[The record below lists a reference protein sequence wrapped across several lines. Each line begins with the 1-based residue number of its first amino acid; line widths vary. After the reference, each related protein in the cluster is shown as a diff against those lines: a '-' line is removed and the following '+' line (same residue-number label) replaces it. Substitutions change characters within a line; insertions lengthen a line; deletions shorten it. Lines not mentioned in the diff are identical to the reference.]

1 MSCTHLGYVLSEN
14 PHKSLRARHFFPAT
28 CWKDHK
34 ETTTVPVHKNTLAK
48 MVEKL
53 CAEAGVGG
61 QKSNHSLRVTGATE
75 YIRQVSLSM

>member
-1 MSCTHLGYVLSEN
+1 MSCTHLGSEN

-48 MVEKL
+48 MVKKL
-53 CAEAGVGG
+53 L
-61 QKSNHSLRVTGATE
+61 KLRLVLVDRKAIIACVLLVPLNISG
-75 YIRQVSLSM
+75 RCP